1 MVDTLQFTQAISRI
15 RVLET
20 RLLDKSKIDK
30 MLEAN
35 SYDDAFKVLLDSE
48 YGGAI
53 KSVGNNE
60 DYEKI
65 LNYELSRVYKELYE
79 MSPKSELVD
88 LMSMKYDYHNIKVL
102 LKGVFLKKDLSHIL
116 LNIGR
121 LDIKSLQ
128 NSIESS
134 DFSDYNKIRRL
145 AIEQSIEDFNAE
157 KDPQRIDIILD
168 KYMFEE
174 MLLTSKSLKYNFITK
189 YVKTLI
195 DLNNIKILLR
205 VKKQGKSI
213 EFLKLVM
220 IDGGAIDTFKLLDLF
235 NAEAENLA
243 DILRY
248 TDYFNGLALGI
259 EDYTKKGSIC
269 LLEKL
274 IDNFIMDMM
283 KNAKMVPFGMESI
296 IAYIYAKETE
306 TQIIRIILVGK
317 QNDIAKG
324 VIMERLRDIYV

>member
-1 MVDTLQFTQAISRI
+1 MDTLQFAQTISRI

-20 RLLDKSKIDK
+20 RLLDKIKIDK
-30 MLEAN
+30 MLEAE
-35 SYDDAFKVLLDSE
+35 SYSEAFKVLLDTE
-48 YGGAI
+48 YLGAI
-53 KSVGNNE
+53 ESVDNNE

-65 LNYELSRVYKELYE
+65 LNYELSRVYREVYK

-88 LMSMKYDYHNIKVL
+88 LMSIKYDYHNIKVL
-102 LKGVFLKKDLSHIL
+102 LKGMFLKKDLSHIL
-116 LNIGR
+116 LNIGN
-121 LDIKSLQ
+121 LDIKLLQ
-128 NSIESS
+128 SSIESS
-134 DFSDYNKIRRL
+134 DFSNYNKIRRL
-145 AIEQSIEDFNAE
+145 AIEQSIEDFNSE

-174 MLLTSKSLKYNFITK
+174 MHLIAKTLEYNFITK

-205 VKKQGKSI
+205 VKKQGKGI

-220 IDGGAIDTFKLLDLF
+220 IDGGSIDKLKLLDLF
-235 NAEAENLA
+235 KTEGESLE

-259 EDYTKKGSIC
+259 EDYTKNESIS

-274 IDNFIMDMM
+274 IDNYIMNMM

-306 TQIIRIILVGK
+306 AQIIRIILVGK
-317 QNDIAKG
+317 QNDIANG

>member
-1 MVDTLQFTQAISRI
+1 MDTLKFAQAISRI

-30 MLEAN
+30 MIEAN
-35 SYDDAFKVLLDSE
+35 SYDESFKVLLDSE
-48 YGGAI
+48 YIGAI
-53 KSVGNNE
+53 ESVDNNE

-65 LNYELSRVYKELYE
+65 LNYELSRVYSELYK
-79 MSPKSELVD
+79 MSPKCELVD
-88 LMSMKYDYHNIKVL
+88 LMSIKYDYHNIKVL
-102 LKGVFLKKDLSHIL
+102 LKGMFLKKDLSNIL
-116 LNIGR
+116 LNIGN
-121 LDIKSLQ
+121 LDIKSLR
-128 NSIESS
+128 SAIESN
-134 DFSDYNKIRRL
+134 DFSDYSKIRRL

-174 MLLTSKSLKYNFITK
+174 MLLIAKSLEYNFITK

-213 EFLKLVM
+213 EFLKFVM
-220 IDGGAIDTFKLLDLF
+220 IDGGTIDTLKFLDLF
-235 NAEAENLA
+235 KAEAENLA

-248 TDYFNGLALGI
+248 TDYFNGLVLGI
-259 EDYTKKGSIC
+259 EDYTKNESIN
-269 LLEKL
+269 LLEKV
-274 IDNFIMDMM
+274 IDNYIMDMM

-306 TQIIRIILVGK
+306 AQIIRIILVGK
-317 QNDIAKG
+317 QNDIANG

>member
-1 MVDTLQFTQAISRI
+1 MDTLQFAQTISRI

-20 RLLDKSKIDK
+20 RLLNKIKIDK
-30 MLEAN
+30 MLEAE
-35 SYDDAFKVLLDSE
+35 SYSESFKVLLDSE
-48 YGGAI
+48 YLGAI
-53 KSVGNNE
+53 ESVDNNE

-65 LNYELSRVYKELYE
+65 LNYELSRVYREVYK

-88 LMSMKYDYHNIKVL
+88 LMSIKYDYHNIKVL
-102 LKGVFLKKDLSHIL
+102 LKGMFLKKDLSDIL
-116 LNIGR
+116 LNIGS
-121 LDIKSLQ
+121 LDVKLLQ
-128 NSIESS
+128 SSIESN
-134 DFSDYNKIRRL
+134 DFSNYNKIRRL
-145 AIEQSIEDFNAE
+145 AIEQSIEDFNSE

-174 MLLTSKSLKYNFITK
+174 MRLIAKTLEYNFITK
-189 YVKTLI
+189 YVKSLI
-195 DLNNIKILLR
+195 DLNNIKTLLR
-205 VKKQGKSI
+205 VKKQGKGI

-220 IDGGAIDTFKLLDLF
+220 IDGGAIDKLKLLDF
-235 NAEAENLA
+235 FKTEGESLA

-259 EDYTKKGSIC
+259 EDYTKNESIS

-274 IDNFIMDMM
+274 IDNYIMNMM

-306 TQIIRIILVGK
+306 AQIIRIILAYK
-317 QNDIAKG
+317 QNDIANE